1 MRVLDKKL
9 DEQAAAEVALAL
21 ANQTHVAFFMRFSP
35 MPKPEISYGHVYAI
49 DEGSQTIWAD
59 ICNYESSSIYFN
71 FFQYG
76 TVLFPKG
83 EVTKMQ
89 ELLDKLPAVDDDVF
103 LTDKGSTAICKDKCT
118 GFDMLEARV
127 CFANG
132 DKRPFTEAGKTFF
145 KTMEEAAR
153 ANQK

>member
-1 MRVLDKKL
+1 MRVEDKKL
-9 DEQAAAEVALAL
+9 DKQAAAEVALAL
-21 ANQTHVAFFMRFSP
+21 ANQPLIAFFMWCSP
-35 MPKPEISYGHVYAI
+35 MPKPEILYAYVSTI
-49 DEGSQTIWAD
+49 DKNSQIIWAD
-59 ICNYESSSIYFN
+59 ICNYESTSIYSN

-83 EVTKMQ
+83 EETKMQ
-89 ELLDKLPAVDDDVF
+89 ELLDKLPAVNDDVF

-145 KTMEEAAR
+145 KTMEEAVR